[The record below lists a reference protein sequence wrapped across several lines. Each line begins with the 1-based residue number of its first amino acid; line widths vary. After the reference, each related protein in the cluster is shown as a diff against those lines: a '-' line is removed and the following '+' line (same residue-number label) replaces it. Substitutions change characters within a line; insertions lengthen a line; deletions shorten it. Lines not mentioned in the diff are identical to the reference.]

1 MHCRANTVQQMWQ
14 SGALFEC
21 GVFYSRVFA
30 HYFTVGFSL
39 YSENKVIIYIFFPF
53 INVHKCISVSVFNE

>member
-1 MHCRANTVQQMWQ
+1 MHRRANTVQQMWQ

-39 YSENKVIIYIFFPF
+39 YSENKVIIYIFFL
-53 INVHKCISVSVFNE
+53 S